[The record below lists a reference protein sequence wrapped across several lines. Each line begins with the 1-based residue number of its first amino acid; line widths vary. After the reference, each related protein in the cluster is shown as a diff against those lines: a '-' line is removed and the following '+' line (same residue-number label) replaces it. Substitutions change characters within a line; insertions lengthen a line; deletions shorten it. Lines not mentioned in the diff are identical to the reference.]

1 MARAPWFSAE
11 MSARIIDGR
20 LVAAEITGKVAEE
33 TRRLRSQTGIV
44 PGLAVVLVG
53 NDPASE
59 IYVSAKGRKA
69 EEVGFKSVQHTLT
82 SETSEATLLALI
94 QSLNADPTIHGI
106 LVQFPLPPQIDKSKV
121 IEAILPAK
129 DVDGLNPINVG
140 RLASGIGGAVVP
152 CTPAGCLI
160 LIHRALPEGLASK
173 NAVVVGRS
181 PLVGR
186 PMAQLLL
193 NENCTVTVAHSKTVN
208 LPGTV
213 RGADIV
219 VAAVG
224 RAEMIRGG
232 WIKPGAVVID
242 VGTSRI
248 PAPAKGVV
256 GKTRLV
262 GDVAFAEA
270 AAVAGAITP
279 VPGGVGPMTIAM
291 LMANTFSAACR
302 SLGRPQPNFS

>member
-11 MSARIIDGR
+11 MSARTIDGR
-20 LVAAEITGKVAEE
+20 AVAAEITGKIAEE
-33 TRRLRSQTGIV
+33 TRQLRSQTGIV
-44 PGLAVVLVG
+44 PGLAVVLLG
-53 NDPASE
+53 HDPASE
-59 IYVSAKGRKA
+59 VYVSAKGRKA
-69 EEVGFKSVQHTLT
+69 EEVGFKSVQYTLAA
-82 SETSEATLLALI
+82 ETSEATLLALI

-121 IEAILPAK
+121 IEAILPTK

-140 RLASGIGGAVVP
+140 RLANGIAGAVVP

-160 LIHRALPEGLASK
+160 LICRALPEGLAGM

-193 NENCTVTVAHSKTVN
+193 NENCTVTVAHSKTIG
-208 LPGTV
+208 LLETV

-219 VAAVG
+219 VAAIG
-224 RAEMIRGG
+224 RAEMIRGS
-232 WIKPGAVVID
+232 WIKAGAVVID

-248 PAPAKGVV
+248 PAPEKGVR
-256 GKTRLV
+256 KTRLV

-291 LMANTFSAACR
+291 LMANTLWAARR
-302 SLGRPQPNFS
+302 SVGLPVLAF